1 MNGLPPYDL
10 VPLGEGR
17 YELRAFSDDSDD
29 PIKITLD
36 ADAGGALAI
45 ALGESLV
52 SLDEPKPAERE
63 FRVAVGQREIM
74 VLALPGRGIRLT
86 VTRGASERS

>member
-1 MNGLPPYDL
+1 MDDLSPYDL

-36 ADAGGALAI
+36 ASAGRALAT
-45 ALGESLV
+45 ALGEALA
-52 SLDEPKPAERE
+52 SLDEPKPVERE
-63 FRVAVGQREIM
+63 FRVAAGQREITI
-74 VLALPGRGIRLT
+74 LALPGKGVRLT
-86 VTRGASERS
+86 VTRGTPG